1 MSILHACC
9 QLAGNGRWQVALSF
23 SGLTMCGIIYID
35 IWIGLSNLML
45 ATLHIDIYIDIYRE
59 KIRFHEVAL
68 QFPQG
73 AEARGAEPPAAP
85 GDGRR
90 GGGRALAPT
99 TSSTEGTTAV
109 PATPPFI
116 NSSVSLSPLSIY
128 KWLFDLSKQC
138 RSTISHPIQL
148 HLRCL
153 RLPFF
158 AASRM
163 IHLEMTTKKWTVQ
176 LQSLSQR
183 TSEPPKVLG

>member
-23 SGLTMCGIIYID
+23 SGLGMCGVIYID

-45 ATLHIDIYIDIYRE
+45 ALLHTERRSGFMKWLCNFLKGPKPGEPNRRRPQVTAGEEED
-59 KIRFHEVAL
+59 AL
-68 QFPQG
+68 WHQRPVRPKVLLLYQQLSSSLHQFISP
-73 AEARGAEPPAAP
+73 
-85 GDGRR
+85 
-90 GGGRALAPT
+90 
-99 TSSTEGTTAV
+99 
-109 PATPPFI
+109 
-116 NSSVSLSPLSIY
+116 SLSTNGPLIY
-128 KWLFDLSKQC
+128 PNNAVSQF
-138 RSTISHPIQL
+138 SHPIQL
-148 HLRCL
+148 HLSCL

-158 AASRM
+158 AVSRM